1 MNWKQKYDKMTFKS
15 VNSLRNIVVQRY
27 IKPWLQFNWLFELTA
42 LGHKNK
48 IVMEGIIESS
58 SKVGSFEK
66 HFWIFQELYIWFFF
80 VMDMIHSY
88 NKVCPMSSW
97 FAETRIYGKG
107 IQDQT

>member
-1 MNWKQKYDKMTFKS
+1 MTFKS

-58 SKVGSFEK
+58 SKV
-66 HFWIFQELYIWFFF
+66 
-80 VMDMIHSY
+80 
-88 NKVCPMSSW
+88 KV
-97 FAETRIYGKG
+97 FLKN
-107 IQDQT
+107 D